1 MSHVRVVAVA
11 IVVAVAAVGVVH
23 RGLVPGVDAVAR
35 RPSVADARDDAV
47 GQRLAVGVVQQ
58 GGAVLVAAP
67 SLRVVLAHEHPISG
81 VEREGGLWERAQSSG
96 ESVRT
101 TLRRGESSIQP
112 PPSSVLSSATS
123 FSAERNVNTAPPS
136 VQHSGPE
143 YFPSPMQLQST
154 SMQSP
159 VESHSGGVWAA
170 SAYSS
175 RSYSGAG
182 YWLATAII
190 AGDRATGFCG
200 APATSQAGQRAS
212 SDRSRRAVTDAT

>member
-1 MSHVRVVAVA
+1 M
-11 IVVAVAAVGVVH
+11 
-23 RGLVPGVDAVAR
+23 
-35 RPSVADARDDAV
+35 
-47 GQRLAVGVVQQ
+47 
-58 GGAVLVAAP
+58 
-67 SLRVVLAHEHPISG
+67 
-81 VEREGGLWERAQSSG
+81 
-96 ESVRT
+96 
-101 TLRRGESSIQP
+101 
-112 PPSSVLSSATS
+112 
-123 FSAERNVNTAPPS
+123 NTAPPS

-175 RSYSGAG
+175 QLYSGAG
-182 YWLATAII
+182 YWLATALI